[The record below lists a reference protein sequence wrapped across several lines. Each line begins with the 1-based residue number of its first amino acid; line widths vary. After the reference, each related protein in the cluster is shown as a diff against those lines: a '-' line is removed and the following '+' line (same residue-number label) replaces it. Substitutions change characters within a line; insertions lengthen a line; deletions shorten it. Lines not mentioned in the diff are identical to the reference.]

1 MAEDWAHLPLAQ
13 ENPIVFSRNFA
24 GNNVPPIRVL
34 IAADTALMR
43 AALSRLVTS
52 APSLQICGTAGSG
65 PEALEKIPQLDPDVI
80 TLDVGMPLM
89 NGLEVLKRIMADFP
103 RPVIMVSALTPEGA
117 EMTLEA
123 LGVGAF
129 DCFPK
134 THLGNPIDPEE
145 LRRDL
150 IEKIEAAAHSP
161 LARRLDSS
169 SSVPPP
175 SFAVSLAVAVA
186 LAQPSSAREFH
197 GLTQIVAI
205 GTSTGGPK
213 ALLEILPQLPADLP
227 VGILVVQHMP
237 PGFTAAL
244 AKRLDSLSP
253 IAVREATHGALIEP
267 GVVYIAPAG
276 QHSTVWREAGGKAGI
291 CLSQHPPGATHT
303 PSVDVMML
311 SVAESFGRH
320 AMGIILTGMGKDGLL
335 GMTAIRQAGGFT
347 VGQDKSTSAVYG
359 MPRCCAENGI
369 LQRVV
374 PLFQIPGMILQAVH
388 YRTPEKT
395 LTAASG
401 I

>member
-1 MAEDWAHLPLAQ
+1 
-13 ENPIVFSRNFA
+13 
-24 GNNVPPIRVL
+24 
-34 IAADTALMR
+34 
-43 AALSRLVTS
+43 
-52 APSLQICGTAGSG
+52 
-65 PEALEKIPQLDPDVI
+65 
-80 TLDVGMPLM
+80 
-89 NGLEVLKRIMADFP
+89 
-103 RPVIMVSALTPEGA
+103 VIMVSALTPEGA
-117 EMTLEA
+117 ETTLEA

-129 DCFPK
+129 DYFPK
-134 THLGNPIDPEE
+134 THLGSPIDPEE

-150 IEKIEAAAHSP
+150 IEKIEAAAHIP
-161 LARRLDSS
+161 LARRLNSLSLSVPSPSLAPSS
-169 SSVPPP
+169 SLSL
-175 SFAVSLAVAVA
+175 SLALTQAF
-186 LAQPSSAREFH
+186 SAKEFH

-244 AKRLDSLSP
+244 AKRLNSLSP

-276 QHSTVWREAGGKAGI
+276 LHSTLWRDAGGKAGI
-291 CLSQHPPGATHT
+291 CLSQHPPGAIRPYAHTHT

-347 VGQDKSTSAVYG
+347 VGQDKSTSAIYG

-374 PLFQIPGMILQAVH
+374 PLFQIPGTILQAVH
-388 YRTPEKT
+388 YRTSDKT
-395 LTAASG
+395 LAAGSG
-401 I
+401 V

>member
-1 MAEDWAHLPLAQ
+1 
-13 ENPIVFSRNFA
+13 
-24 GNNVPPIRVL
+24 VPPIRVL

-65 PEALEKIPQLDPDVI
+65 LEALEKIPQLDPDVI

-89 NGLEVLKRIMADFP
+89 NGLEVLKRIMTDFP

-129 DCFPK
+129 DYFPK
-134 THLGNPIDPEE
+134 THLGSPIDPEE

-161 LARRLDSS
+161 LARRLDSL
-169 SSVPPP
+169 SSVPAP
-175 SFAVSLAVAVA
+175 SLAPSLSLSLAS
-186 LAQPSSAREFH
+186 AQPSSAKEFH
-197 GLTQIVAI
+197 GLTQVVAI

-227 VGILVVQHMP
+227 VGIVVVQHMP

-244 AKRLDSLSP
+244 AKRLDSLSR

-276 QHSTVWREAGGKAGI
+276 LHSTVWREPGGKAGI
-291 CLSQHPPGATHT
+291 CLSQHPPGATHPHIHT

-374 PLFQIPGMILQAVH
+374 PLSQIPGMILQAVH
-388 YRTPEKT
+388 YRTPDKA

-401 I
+401 T